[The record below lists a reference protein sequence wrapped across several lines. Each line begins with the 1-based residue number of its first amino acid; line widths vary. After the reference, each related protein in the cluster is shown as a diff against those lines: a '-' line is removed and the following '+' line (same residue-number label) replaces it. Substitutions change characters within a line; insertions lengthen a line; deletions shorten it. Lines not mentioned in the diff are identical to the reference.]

1 MKADDA
7 PKQPDEYRINWSRA
21 VFVGAIAGGVLW
33 SLVIRV
39 ATGIDGAT
47 PMSMR
52 LVYAIAMVCLPVGL
66 LGIWMYRGSADV
78 PSRTIAVAT
87 LIAPATGLFLL
98 LTLAAPGL
106 LPELFGR

>member
-1 MKADDA
+1 MEADDA
-7 PKQPDEYRINWSRA
+7 PKQPEYRINWSRA

-33 SLVIRV
+33 ALVIRV
-39 ATGIDGAT
+39 AAGTGDAT

-78 PSRTIAVAT
+78 PARTIAVAT
-87 LIAPATGLFLL
+87 LIAPATGLFPL
-98 LTLAAPGL
+98 LTLAVPGF

>member
-1 MKADDA
+1 
-7 PKQPDEYRINWSRA
+7 
-21 VFVGAIAGGVLW
+21 
-33 SLVIRV
+33 
-39 ATGIDGAT
+39 
-47 PMSMR
+47 MR

-78 PSRTIAVAT
+78 PARTIAVAT